1 MALGADFYV
10 DIFLCRTCYKCVATV
25 AGNGCLIIIR
35 MDSFLHDF
43 HLFLYDCEL
52 LTAALLP
59 KPISGQCCSDVATAR
74 YPGLSL
80 QVPAVRF
87 SVCGPKMSLR
97 HKTTFVFYHTAFQKA
112 RFFAV
117 IFIRCFTQISACAP
131 VPPAP
136 CLSLYARTYL
146 RCFPPH
152 PRISFRLVHGA

>member
-1 MALGADFYV
+1 MVAVSLKKKNFFKQKTAYEIWRCDWSSDV
-10 DIFLCRTCYKCVATV
+10 CSSDLVATV

-43 HLFLYDCEL
+43 HLFLYNCEL

-59 KPISGQCCSDVATAR
+59 KPVSGQCCSDVATAR

-87 SVCGPKMSLR
+87 PVCGPKMSQR

-112 RFFAV
+112 SKNTGILQSFYEILPGFERYHTNLC
-117 IFIRCFTQISACAP
+117 R
-131 VPPAP
+131 
-136 CLSLYARTYL
+136 RT
-146 RCFPPH
+146 
-152 PRISFRLVHGA
+152 